1 MGNLSGFYTYMKRGV
16 FHMKMTYTILYV
28 NDVEASIHFYQDVL
42 GFPIKLR
49 VESYVEFDTGEVTL
63 SINSRQDV
71 REALGLPIPEANSSS
86 QTFEIGFVV
95 DDVHQTIAT
104 LKEKGVSVIKE
115 PETKLWGQTVA
126 YVSDPDGHFIEIC
139 DAIS

>member
-1 MGNLSGFYTYMKRGV
+1 
-16 FHMKMTYTILYV
+16 MKMKYTILYV
-28 NDVEASIHFYQDVL
+28 NDVEASIQFYHHIL

-71 REALGLPIPEANSSS
+71 KESLGLPVPEAVSSS

-95 DDVHQTIAT
+95 DDVNETIAS
-104 LKEKGVSVIKE
+104 LKEKGVPVIKE
-115 PETKLWGQTVA
+115 PDKKPWGQTVS

-139 DAIS
+139 DAVS

>member
-1 MGNLSGFYTYMKRGV
+1 
-16 FHMKMTYTILYV
+16 MKMKYTILYV
-28 NDVEASIHFYQDVL
+28 NDVEASIHFYQQVL

-49 VESYVEFDTGEVTL
+49 VESYVEFDTGDVTL

-71 REALGLPIPEANSSS
+71 KDALGLTVPDANQAS

-95 DDVHQTIAT
+95 DDVEQTIASM
-104 LKEKGVSVIKE
+104 KEKGVSIIKE
-115 PETKLWGQTVA
+115 PAKKPWGQTVA

-139 DAIS
+139 DAVS

>member
-1 MGNLSGFYTYMKRGV
+1 
-16 FHMKMTYTILYV
+16 MKMKYTILYV
-28 NDVEASIHFYQDVL
+28 NDVEASIQFYHHIL

-71 REALGLPIPEANSSS
+71 KESLGLPVPEAVSSS

-95 DDVHQTIAT
+95 DDVNETIAS
-104 LKEKGVSVIKE
+104 LKEKRVTVIKE
-115 PETKLWGQTVA
+115 PAKKPWGQTVS

-139 DAIS
+139 DAVS